1 MGPLFRVKRWVVAG
15 AFAITLAACSS
26 GPEAPSGLTAS
37 GATSGMDMQPSER
50 LPATAVWRKPG
61 LDAAQYTSFQ
71 VAPVQIY
78 SGADANFGDATEAD
92 KQAMASFMQQEF
104 TRVLGQSG
112 QRAATA
118 RAGTPARLQLTLA
131 GMSGNVPVAS
141 TAATVLPL
149 GLVRNMAVGG
159 QSPIFSGSVTY
170 KGEIYDA
177 STGELVAAF
186 VTSKT
191 PSALDLGATM
201 SSQAAQQAAVT
212 ESAYDLRD
220 AIQAAQQT
228 ASRPAG

>member
-1 MGPLFRVKRWVVAG
+1 MATASHVTRVLAFG
-15 AFAITLAACSS
+15 AIVMALAACSS
-26 GPEAPSGLTAS
+26 GPEAPSGVTA
-37 GATSGMDMQPSER
+37 GGMELKQSER

-61 LDAAQYTSFQ
+61 LDAAQYTSFT

-78 SGADANFGDATEAD
+78 RGADANFGDASEAD

-104 TRVLGQSG
+104 TRVLGQPI
-112 QRAATA
+112 AATG
-118 RAGTPARLQLTLA
+118 RTGSPARLQLTLA

-141 TAATVLPL
+141 TAATILPL
-149 GLVRNMAVGG
+149 GLVRNLAVGG
-159 QSPIFSGSVTY
+159 QSPILSGSVTY
-170 KGEIYDA
+170 KGEIFDTR
-177 STGELVAAF
+177 TGEMVAAF

-212 ESAYDLRD
+212 ESAHDLRE

-228 ASRPAG
+228 AARPAR

>member
-1 MGPLFRVKRWVVAG
+1 MRSVFLGTVGVL
-15 AFAITLAACSS
+15 AIALAACSS
-26 GPEAPSGLTAS
+26 GPDAPSGLTAS
-37 GATSGMDMQPSER
+37 GASSGMEMQPSER

-61 LDAAQYTSFQ
+61 LDASQYTSFQ

-78 SGADANFGDATEAD
+78 RGSDADFGDASEAD
-92 KQAMASFMQQEF
+92 KQAIASFMQQEF
-104 TRVLGQSG
+104 SRVLAQTG
-112 QRAATA
+112 ATA
-118 RAGTPARLQLTLA
+118 STARTGTPARLQLTLA
-131 GMSGNVPVAS
+131 GMSDNIPVAS

-170 KGEIYDA
+170 KGEIYDTR
-177 STGELVAAF
+177 TGELVAAF

-212 ESAYDLRD
+212 ESAYDLKD

-228 ASRPAG
+228 ATRPMG

>member
-1 MGPLFRVKRWVVAG
+1 MDTVTYVKRGLAIG
-15 AFAITLAACSS
+15 ATVIALGGCSS
-26 GPEAPSGLTAS
+26 GPDAPGGVTQ
-37 GATSGMDMQPSER
+37 GVTMEQSER

-78 SGADANFGDATEAD
+78 RGNDANYGDASEAD
-92 KQAMASFMQQEF
+92 KQAVASFMRQEF
-104 TRVLGQSG
+104 TRVLAQN
-112 QRAATA
+112 QPNAATA
-118 RAGTPARLQLTLA
+118 RTGSPARLQLTLA

-141 TAATVLPL
+141 TAASILPL

-159 QSPIFSGSVTY
+159 QSPVFSGSVTY
-170 KGEIYDA
+170 KGEIYDGR
-177 STGELVAAF
+177 TGELVAAF

-220 AIQAAQQT
+220 AIRAAQQT
-228 ASRPAG
+228 AARPGG